1 MMPSPNEPLSAPQ
14 DDPESTGAD
23 DATQVGDA
31 ISASFMPSDAMASKI
46 EALLFVHA
54 KPISARRIADLLEV
68 PSVIPVKQ
76 TLALL
81 AKRYDEMGSAFALQ
95 ELAAGYQL
103 TTRPE
108 HDVLLNK
115 LVRERE
121 AQKLS
126 PAALE
131 CLAVIA
137 YKQPI
142 SRLDIESIRGSSS
155 DHLVRALIERGFIQ
169 VSERDKNRGNA
180 ALYGTTGEFLR
191 AFGLRSQSELPRQAD
206 LAAPAAEGEP
216 AVDQVEVKDPNSG
229 K

>member
-1 MMPSPNEPLSAPQ
+1 MPEPAEVPIN
-14 DDPESTGAD
+14 DEPAD

-31 ISASFMPSDAMASKI
+31 LSASFMPPDAMAAKI
-46 EALLFVHA
+46 EALLFVHG
-54 KPISARRIADLLEV
+54 KPITARRIADLLEV

-81 AKRYDEMGSAFALQ
+81 GRRYDEMGSAFSLQ
-95 ELAAGYQL
+95 ELAMGFQL

-108 HDVLLNK
+108 HDGLLNK

-142 SRLDIESIRGSSS
+142 ARVDIESIRGSGC
-155 DHLVRALIERGFIQ
+155 DHLVRALIERGLIH

-191 AFGLRSQSELPRQAD
+191 VFGLRSLSELPRQGD
-206 LAAPAAEGEP
+206 LATHAMAMESAGEAEI
-216 AVDQVEVKDPNSG
+216 DRVEVKDPEG
-229 K
+229 E